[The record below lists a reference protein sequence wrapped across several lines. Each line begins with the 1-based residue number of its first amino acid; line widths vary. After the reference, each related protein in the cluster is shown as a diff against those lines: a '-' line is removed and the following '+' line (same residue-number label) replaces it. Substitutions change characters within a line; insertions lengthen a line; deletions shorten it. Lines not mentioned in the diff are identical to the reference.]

1 MTLNSKDFA
10 NTLMI
15 VLPKTRTKRKFLQ
28 IFGSASLAKIQIGG
42 MEFK

>member
-15 VLPKTRTKRKFLQ
+15 VYPKTRTKREFLQ
-28 IFGSASLAKIQIGG
+28 IFGFASLARIQIEG